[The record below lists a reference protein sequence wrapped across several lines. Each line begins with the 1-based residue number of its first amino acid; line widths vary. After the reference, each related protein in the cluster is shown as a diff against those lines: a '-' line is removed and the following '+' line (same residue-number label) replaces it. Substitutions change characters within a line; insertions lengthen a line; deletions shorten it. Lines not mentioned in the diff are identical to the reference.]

1 MWNDPGC
8 PHITIHDFEITLAS
22 ISAHSHYFHWL
33 SLGKIMPLLLAF
45 KLSIHITQDLR
56 LLGKMLIQLTSLISL
71 RKHANNE
78 KPR

>member
-1 MWNDPGC
+1 MRES
-8 PHITIHDFEITLAS
+8 IIVLAS

-33 SLGKIMPLLLAF
+33 FLGKIMPWLLAF